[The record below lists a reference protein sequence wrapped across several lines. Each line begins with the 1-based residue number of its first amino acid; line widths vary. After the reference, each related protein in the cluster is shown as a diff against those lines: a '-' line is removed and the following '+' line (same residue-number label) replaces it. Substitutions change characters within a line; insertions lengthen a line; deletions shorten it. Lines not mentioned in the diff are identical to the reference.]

1 MQIKRLVNDKPLYD
15 AFLGELDSEIASLQ
29 KQLESRTEMEVI
41 YQLQGSI
48 KALRKLKTLRDQVN
62 YRDKQ
67 SG

>member
-15 AFLGELDSEIASLQ
+15 AFLEELNSEIASLQ
-29 KQLESRTEMEVI
+29 KQLENRTEMEVI